1 MAATRPTWLITGVL
15 SGMGKSLAL
24 EALKAGYRESLEPHA
39 TWCSEE
45 HSVDVLV
52 NNAGYAFMG
61 VGNTSSGAGKFAIKA
76 VHESLFYVVKAL
88 GIKVLIVESGLQWG
102 HGVKQMVAESRQIT
116 SILNFVKGEPDKVA
130 QAIINAKITGYDY
143 LCLSYKSTPKLL
155 DPTWIV
161 CGTRMDAYKEQLP
174 WMERSV
180 VSVNKEITSVD
191 LTALLDQD
199 QNLKEKAV
207 AALAELA
214 ALKQAN
220 RS

>member
-39 TWCSEE
+39 TWFPSALKNT
-45 HSVDVLV
+45 VL
-52 NNAGYAFMG
+52 M
-61 VGNTSSGAGKFAIKA
+61 SSSIMRAMP
-76 VHESLFYVVKAL
+76 SWAL
-88 GIKVLIVESGLQWG
+88 VIPVRLKSRGLQWG